1 MIGRKAAWHAYS
13 VRVIYE
19 QTVESIAKLTSIT
32 LANVSVVGFGL
43 AIFDQRV
50 WCSLF
55 AILSFSLAC
64 FIEWRA
70 EHE

>member
-1 MIGRKAAWHAYS
+1 MNKQWKA
-13 VRVIYE
+13 
-19 QTVESIAKLTSIT
+19 IAKLTSIT